1 MRKAFGSAAPGVRQE
16 IKRAVTVVNRRGLH
30 ARAAARFVKLAAQYR
45 ADITVERNGTEVS
58 GISIMGLMMLAA
70 GPGSE
75 IVIRARGIQAEEA
88 VDALERLIQGKF
100 DEE

>member
-1 MRKAFGSAAPGVRQE
+1 VRQE

-30 ARAAARFVKLAAQYR
+30 ARAAARFVKLAAQFR

-75 IVIRARGIQAEEA
+75 IVIRARGMQAEEA